1 MRIFHNQYCSLP
13 KKRSSQL
20 GCVTFLPGDHL
31 RTVTTKKRQG
41 DGMLRVGDGD
51 IGGKG
56 WNGFPFQPGGSCVSR
71 LHRKKYGAYK
81 NSQCIGEFTTSIF

>member
-1 MRIFHNQYCSLP
+1 
-13 KKRSSQL
+13 
-20 GCVTFLPGDHL
+20 
-31 RTVTTKKRQG
+31 
-41 DGMLRVGDGD
+41 MLRVGDGD